1 MSNRLPQLLAAGLSG
16 LMFSIGLGISG
27 MTRPD
32 KVLGFLDPLDG
43 WDPSLA
49 FVMVGGIAVHFVLFR
64 LIIKRPSP
72 LLAEHFGIPT
82 RRDINPRLIG
92 GAALFGIG
100 WAVAGYCPGPG
111 TVATMSGAQGPLFYM
126 AGLGLGMAAFHSV
139 QRAMEHRAMEQSPS
153 SK

>member
-1 MSNRLPQLLAAGLSG
+1 MNRTLQVLAAALSG
-16 LMFSIGLGISG
+16 LLFALGLGISG

-32 KVLGFLDPLDG
+32 KVLGFLDVIDG

-49 FVMVGGIAVHFVLFR
+49 FVMAGGIGVHFVLYRF
-64 LIIKRPSP
+64 IVKRPSP

-92 GAALFGIG
+92 GSALFGIG

-111 TVATMSGAQGPLFYM
+111 LVATMSGTTGPLFFM
-126 AGLGLGMAAFHSV
+126 AGLGLGMTVFHTV
-139 QRAMEHRAMEQSPS
+139 QRAIEHRAMEAAAQQH
-153 SK
+153 